1 MLGINIYAISKANR
15 KILEGEN
22 MTGIITIT
30 QLFFTLII
38 GMYFFT
44 RLKSEKSDTRIIDEN
59 AKKSKAHLDEMRRIR
74 LREPLTEAVRPSKMS
89 EIVGQEDGIRAITA
103 ALCGPHPQH
112 IIIYG
117 PAGVGKT
124 AAARL
129 ALEEAKKS
137 AGTPFLPDAKF
148 IEADATIMR
157 CDERSIAD
165 PLIGSVHDPIY
176 QGAGAYGT
184 AGIPQPKMGAVTK
197 AHGGVLFIDEI
208 GELPCGQMN
217 KLLKVLEDRRV
228 LFESAYYNEFD
239 KTIPEYI
246 HDIFRNGMP
255 ADFRLIGATTK
266 GGDDIP
272 EAIRS
277 RCIEIF
283 FNPLTRDSIE
293 KIVVSASKR
302 LNMELETG
310 ALSLISQYAKNGRDA
325 VKILQMA
332 KNNAFLDKRRTVTV
346 RDALFTLD
354 ACRYTNGRFLT
365 GDERIVDISV
375 IKP

>member
-137 AGTPFLPDAKF
+137 AGTPFLPNAKF
-148 IEADATIMR
+148 I
-157 CDERSIAD
+157 
-165 PLIGSVHDPIY
+165 
-176 QGAGAYGT
+176 
-184 AGIPQPKMGAVTK
+184 
-197 AHGGVLFIDEI
+197 
-208 GELPCGQMN
+208 
-217 KLLKVLEDRRV
+217 
-228 LFESAYYNEFD
+228 
-239 KTIPEYI
+239 
-246 HDIFRNGMP
+246 
-255 ADFRLIGATTK
+255 
-266 GGDDIP
+266 
-272 EAIRS
+272 
-277 RCIEIF
+277 
-283 FNPLTRDSIE
+283 
-293 KIVVSASKR
+293 
-302 LNMELETG
+302 
-310 ALSLISQYAKNGRDA
+310 
-325 VKILQMA
+325 
-332 KNNAFLDKRRTVTV
+332 
-346 RDALFTLD
+346 
-354 ACRYTNGRFLT
+354 
-365 GDERIVDISV
+365 
-375 IKP
+375 